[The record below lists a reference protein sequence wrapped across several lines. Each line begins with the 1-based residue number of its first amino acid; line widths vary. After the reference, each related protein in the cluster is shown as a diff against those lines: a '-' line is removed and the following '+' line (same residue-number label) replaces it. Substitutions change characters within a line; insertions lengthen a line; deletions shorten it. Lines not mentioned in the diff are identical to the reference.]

1 MINPV
6 MDLHMVSPRVIASGS
21 VAISAHAKR
30 EIYPCDIILP
40 LNCRRGCHFWLRH
53 KITKTKRSDLM
64 NTFKKQ
70 MISE

>member
-40 LNCRRGCHFWLRH
+40 LNCRRGCHFFRSCLFFMALKRATPFGLG
-53 KITKTKRSDLM
+53 TK
-64 NTFKKQ
+64 
-70 MISE
+70 